1 VPASQSNGR
10 VSSGSRY
17 QEALHRL
24 VDIRALADYLCI
36 SPDTGYTMVSQ
47 RRIPYVKVGRLLRF
61 DLKAIDEWIA
71 QNSVMPMLKKKP

>member
-1 VPASQSNGR
+1 MASSANGR
-10 VSSGSRY
+10 ISSGSRH
-17 QEALHRL
+17 QEALRRL
-24 VDIRALADYLCI
+24 VNIRVVADYLGI

-71 QNSVMPMLKKKP
+71 QNAVMPMPREKP